1 MKKKLLAIIL
11 CLVLCLTAVPQP
23 VKAQEETKL
32 SYVALGDSI
41 STGYLLDEPETEGF
55 AAHVAKDTYNLTN
68 LSKNG
73 NTTDGILEQL
83 KVEDVSLAVENAD
96 IITITCGGN
105 DLMNALYVAIADA
118 YNDAKGTNF
127 TGDDVKKELVDGS
140 STDMSFGF
148 AELNILL
155 SVINTFTESDSFKA
169 AHSSYTAS
177 MFGENGVVDQ
187 ILDINPDVTIVFITQ
202 YNPYIVFKS
211 DMIYSN
217 LYKGIEAGVCELNKT
232 ITENATSGGYLVAD
246 AYTAFAESEV
256 NLCNAS
262 TGNGSSNLDFHPNK
276 AGHEVI
282 ASVVKATL
290 AEGLAEDFT
299 VEISYDDSVGTVTG
313 TGSYS
318 EGSQVTLVATPSQY
332 YVFAGWYDGDGELVS
347 GDASYTFQIE
357 ENVSYRAV
365 FVPKNMISVRTTLY
379 DSKGEYA
386 TGGETYEDGELD
398 KDIIL
403 LGEPVTLDTGD
414 YPESITVDDKKY
426 IFVGYMTAVETSPT
440 ESITI
445 PIAPAFDQQEE
456 YGSWMQNYADGIRA
470 VYLLED
476 EEASDDVI
484 YVPIMG
490 NDKVVRVDTRIK
502 NNMAI
507 VEYDEADNLNP
518 IFDIGDDIELH
529 PVIIDLSGLSG
540 IDVSIARVELPV
552 ELVEEVSKEANS
564 QDSNIEG
571 LRIEFP
577 GKTATEFDSEALRG
591 LTAQA
596 VGDDITISIQ
606 EADKDKL
613 TAPQKD
619 FIGDRPAYDVTVTSD
634 GQAISQIGG
643 EISIEIPY
651 ELRNGELAENL
662 VVYYVSDNG
671 VTQEHRTLYDKTAR
685 RVITFTGHFSVYV
698 IGYKADTTNEPNN
711 TEAPV
716 TAGEKDN
723 TEVPALT
730 GGENNTEAPSSA
742 GGNGAQAPSVAQPQ
756 DNTPALTAANDTAP
770 TTGDNSNV
778 TMCIIILLLSG
789 GLALTLALYDR
800 KRKNL
805 I

>member
-1 MKKKLLAIIL
+1 MRENAEYKSPAGRHKLERRRGFMKKKLLAILL

-23 VKAQEETKL
+23 AKAQEEIKL

-41 STGYLLDEPETEGF
+41 STGYLLENPESEGF
-55 AAHVAKDTYNLTN
+55 AALVAKDTYNLTN

-73 NTTDGILEQL
+73 NTAEGIIGQLET
-83 KVEDVSLAVENAD
+83 EEVSLAVENAD
-96 IITITCGGN
+96 IISITCGGN
-105 DLMNALYVAIADA
+105 DLMNALYDAIADS
-118 YNDAKGTNF
+118 YNDAKGTDF

-155 SVINTFTESDSFKA
+155 GVINTFTESDAFKA
-169 AHSSYTAS
+169 AHSSYIDN
-177 MFGENGVVDQ
+177 MFGEGGVVYK
-187 ILDINPDVTIVFITQ
+187 ILEINPDVTIIFITQ

-232 ITENATSGGYLVAD
+232 ISENATSGGHLVAD
-246 AYTAFAESEV
+246 AYTAFAQSNE

-282 ASVVKATL
+282 ADVVRSAL
-290 AEGLAEDFT
+290 GADISESFT
-299 VEISYDDSVGTVTG
+299 VEVSYDDSMGTVTG
-313 TGSYS
+313 DGSYAD
-318 EGSQVTLVATPSQY
+318 GSQVTLAATPSLY
-332 YVFAGWYDGDGELVS
+332 YIFTGWYDEDKEFVS

-357 ENVSYRAV
+357 DNVSYSAV
-365 FVPKNMISVRTTLY
+365 FEPERVVSVRPTIY
-379 DSKGEYA
+379 DSEEEYINW
-386 TGGETYEDGELD
+386 GETYEGEELD

-403 LGEPVTLDTGD
+403 LGEPVTLDTED
-414 YPESITVDDKKY
+414 FPESITVDDKKY
-426 IFVGYMTAVETSPT
+426 KFVGYMTAVDTSPT

-445 PIAPAFDQQEE
+445 PAVPVSSQQEE
-456 YGSWMQNYADGIRA
+456 YGAWMQNYADGIRA

-540 IDVSIARVELPV
+540 IDVSITGVELPV
-552 ELVEEVSKEANS
+552 ELVEEVSKETNS
-564 QDSNIEG
+564 RDSNIDG

-577 GKTATEFDSEALRG
+577 GQTATEFDSEALRG
-591 LTAQA
+591 LASQA
-596 VGDDITISIQ
+596 VGDDITVSIQ

-613 TAPQKD
+613 TAPQKH
-619 FIGDRPAYDVTVTSD
+619 FIGDRPAYDATVTSD
-634 GQAISQIGG
+634 GQVISQIGG

-651 ELRNGELAENL
+651 ELRDGELAENL

-671 VTQEHRTLYDKTAR
+671 ETQEHRTLYDKEASR
-685 RVITFTGHFSVYV
+685 IITFTGHFSVYV

-711 TEAPV
+711 TEALV
-716 TAGEKDN
+716 TTGE
-723 TEVPALT
+723 V
-730 GGENNTEAPSSA
+730 NNTEAPTSTQTS
-742 GGNGAQAPSVAQPQ
+742 NNTQASVATGEI
-756 DNTPALTAANDTAP
+756 TPS
-770 TTGDNSNV
+770 TGDNSNM
-778 TMCIIILLLSG
+778 TMCIIILLVSG
-789 GLALTLALYDR
+789 GLALALCER